1 MIQAPPQQAKPKFIR
16 HELHDRPKQTEEK
29 QMSISLT
36 ERAAEHVKSFLAN
49 EVNADSLRLAV
60 KPTGCSGYMYVVE
73 TAEEINDHDE
83 VFESLGVKVV
93 VDNESLKYLSGTKI
107 DYAREGLNEGFKFD
121 NPNVKDTCGCGES
134 FNL

>member
-1 MIQAPPQQAKPKFIR
+1 
-16 HELHDRPKQTEEK
+16 
-29 QMSISLT
+29 MSISLT
-36 ERAAEHVKSFLAN
+36 ERAADHIRSFLAN
-49 EVNADSLRLAV
+49 EASAASLRLGV

-73 TAEEINDHDE
+73 TATEIHEHDQ

-93 VDNESLKYLSGTKI
+93 VDNESLKYLNGTQI

>member
-1 MIQAPPQQAKPKFIR
+1 
-16 HELHDRPKQTEEK
+16 
-29 QMSISLT
+29 MSISLT
-36 ERAAEHVKSFLAN
+36 ERAAEHVKTFLAA
-49 EVNADSLRLAV
+49 ETEAESLRLGV

-73 TAEEINDHDE
+73 TTTDVNEHDE
-83 VFESLGVKVV
+83 VFESLGVKLV
-93 VDNESLKYLSGTKI
+93 VDNESLKYLDGTKI

>member
-1 MIQAPPQQAKPKFIR
+1 
-16 HELHDRPKQTEEK
+16 
-29 QMSISLT
+29 MSISLT

-49 EVNADSLRLAV
+49 EVGADSLRLAV
-60 KPTGCSGYMYVVE
+60 KTTGCSGYMYVVGA
-73 TAEEINDHDE
+73 AEEINEHDE